1 MSEYVL
7 DHGLEGDGAR
17 LALMSRLLDPMHRRH
32 LDDAA
37 VDAFLARCADPEWWT
52 QTIASGPCGDGA
64 RSRRDGRYWARTS
77 DPQLVELVLSQLS

>member
-7 DHGLEGDGAR
+7 DHGLEGEAAR

-32 LDDAA
+32 LGDAA

-52 QTIASGPCGDGA
+52 QTIAFTAVWG
-64 RSRRDGRYWARTS
+64 RRGIGGMGVTGLEPVTPS
-77 DPQLVELVLSQLS
+77 LSSWCSPN